1 MQIAIVIPTLNEAD
15 GIGAALAAL
24 QPLRASGIAIV
35 VSDGG
40 SSDGTSGLAMPA
52 CDLVVKGPSGRA
64 RQMNAGAAAVE
75 ADTYVFLHADTALP
89 EGAIA
94 SITTAL
100 ADGRHC
106 WGRFDVAIAGRSRWL
121 PLVAAL
127 MNIRSRVTG
136 IATGDQAIF
145 VARSAFIACGGFPE
159 WPLMEDV
166 GLCRALKRLSR
177 PAALRDKVTT
187 AGRRWDAQGPLATI
201 ALMWWL
207 RLRFHFGAD
216 PALLAR
222 RYAAV
227 R

>member
-1 MQIAIVIPTLNEAD
+1 MDLGRRYCATLA
-15 GIGAALAAL
+15 
-24 QPLRASGIAIV
+24 
-35 VSDGG
+35 
-40 SSDGTSGLAMPA
+40 
-52 CDLVVKGPSGRA
+52 
-64 RQMNAGAAAVE
+64 
-75 ADTYVFLHADTALP
+75 ADTYLFLHADTALP

-94 SITTAL
+94 AIGEAL
-100 ADGRHC
+100 ADGRHR
-106 WGRFDVAIAGRSRWL
+106 WGRFDVAIAGHSRWL

-127 MNIRSRVTG
+127 MNIRSRITG

-145 VARSAFIACGGFPE
+145 VSRGAFMACGGFPE

-177 PAALRDKVTT
+177 PAALRLRVTT

-207 RLRFHFGAD
+207 RLRFYFGAD